1 MVGRGS
7 SKDWEIGIW
16 KWQRKRKKCQKSE
29 REREMD
35 DGKKIK
41 RVRVWG
47 LGEKKRNGKRQTQK

>member
-1 MVGRGS
+1 
-7 SKDWEIGIW
+7 
-16 KWQRKRKKCQKSE
+16 
-29 REREMD
+29 MD